1 MGFAV
6 GAVKNAV
13 NSLYPV
19 RGRIF
24 LGGQWLVVV
33 LFYYFCPNN
42 HLHEINLKPYH
53 MKKLLMIFMALC
65 LSMGG
70 GADLSAQS
78 FFKKLG
84 NTVKKEV
91 EKGVEKK
98 VKKEVRKGVNKTIN
112 KTSSKK
118 SESKSKT
125 ETNAS
130 STSQSSSQSSSFADS
145 QENHLKILEERGE
158 IVRPVVVEGKSQKSQ
173 ASQGPTTGK
182 LNGHQWVDLGLPSGT
197 RWATCN
203 IGATQPQQA
212 GSHFAWGEVATKAS
226 YTEGNSKTNG
236 KSMNDI
242 SGNATYD
249 VATAKWGKGWRMP
262 TKEEFDELV
271 EYCSFPQ
278 YEKLNG
284 RWGQRFTNQKNG
296 RSIFL
301 PATGSKEM
309 GSEHRYPSVCGNYW
323 TSTPHKDS
331 YNNGAHEYHYGAA
344 MGEMGV
350 GERSSGYGVRAVID
364 NDAMITV
371 PSQGQTN
378 GHQWVD
384 LGLPSGNKW
393 ATCNLGAKSS
403 EEFGNTYQWAN
414 TTPNTSDIHTANDA
428 SGKKMSRISGNKT
441 YDAASAQWGS
451 TWKMP
456 TKADFQEL
464 MEHCTWEYTTM
475 GRLTGLKAISK
486 KNGNYIF
493 FPIEMYSEYAEYWT
507 ATPLVDSYNYDATT
521 FAMSKDSV
529 GPSSKNRSKS
539 YPIRP
544 ITK

>member
-1 MGFAV
+1 MGLAV

-13 NSLYPV
+13 NSLYPE

-24 LGGQWLVVV
+24 LGGEWLVVV

-98 VKKEVRKGVNKTIN
+98 VKKEARKGVNKTIN

-262 TKEEFDELV
+262 TKEEFAELI
-271 EYCSFPQ
+271 EYCTPPV
-278 YEKLNG
+278 YERNNG
-284 RWGQRFTNQKNG
+284 RLGQTMTYPKTD

-301 PATGSKEM
+301 PATGHKDGAKVQEAN
-309 GSEHRYPSVCGNYW
+309 GCGNYW
-323 TSTPHKDS
+323 TSTPQSDS
-331 YNNGAHEYHYGAA
+331 YNNGAHDYHFGAA
-344 MGEMGV
+344 LGEMGQ
-350 GERSSGYGVRAVID
+350 GARYYGFAVRAVVD
-364 NDAMITV
+364 NTDMINV
-371 PSQGQTN
+371 PSQGQTGGN
-378 GHQWVD
+378 KWVD

-403 EEFGNTYQWAN
+403 EEFGQTYQWAA
-414 TTPNTSDIHTANDA
+414 TTPTGERSKSNPT
-428 SGKKMSRISGNKT
+428 SGKKMSSISGNKT

-456 TKADFQEL
+456 TTADFQEL
-464 MEHCTWEYTTM
+464 MQHCTWEYTTL
-475 GRLTGLKAISK
+475 GRVTGLKATSK

-493 FPIEMYSEYAEYWT
+493 FPIETYSTMVEYWS
-507 ATPLVDSYNYDATT
+507 ATPAVYSDNYSSDT
-521 FAMSKDSV
+521 FLMNKDMV